1 MFLMSDGVV
10 QATDAAE
17 AIRLLGW
24 GACAVGPVEF
34 GGVRFWAG
42 VCIDRVEHAH
52 RMRMKMGPVLER
64 DRLAEHLESPQ
75 ESRTIQPAVRLLG
88 CLVRDDDAG
97 TAIRAASLLAGYAPR
112 AVVVGNKDD
121 LTALSVNAALLDQG
135 IVIIQNGHLRLLTEA
150 GPRVTGLG
158 FDAREWELLE
168 TVYAA
173 WLAGTNP
180 GCPGPAIAQSVIA
193 TR

>member
-1 MFLMSDGVV
+1 MFPMSEGVV
-10 QATDAAE
+10 QAMEADE

-24 GACAVGPVEF
+24 GMCAIGPVDF

-42 VCIDRVEHAH
+42 VCIDSAVHTH
-52 RMRMKMGPVLER
+52 RIRMGMGPVLER
-64 DRLAEHLESPQ
+64 DRLTEHLEVPTG
-75 ESRTIQPAVRLLG
+75 SRTIQPAVRLLG
-88 CLVRDDDAG
+88 CLVGDDDA
-97 TAIRAASLLAGYAPR
+97 TAAMRAASLLAGYAPR
-112 AVVVGNKDD
+112 AILVRDKED
-121 LTALSVNAALLDQG
+121 LTALAVDAALLDQG
-135 IVIIQNGHLRLLTEA
+135 IVIIHNGHLRLLTEA

-180 GCPGPAIAQSVIA
+180 TCPGPALHQWSTA

>member
-1 MFLMSDGVV
+1 MSDGVV
-10 QATDAAE
+10 QATDAAD

-75 ESRTIQPAVRLLG
+75 GSRTIQPAVRLLG
-88 CLVRDDDAG
+88 CLVGDDDVA
-97 TAIRAASLLAGYAPR
+97 AAMRAASLLAGYAPR
-112 AVVVGNKDD
+112 AVLVGEKED
-121 LTALSVNAALLDQG
+121 LTAITVDAALLDQG
-135 IVIIQNGHLRLLTEA
+135 IVIIQNGHMRLLAEA
-150 GPRVTGLG
+150 GPRVIGLG

-173 WLAGTNP
+173 WLAATNP

-193 TR
+193 RL

>member
-1 MFLMSDGVV
+1 MFLMSEGVV
-10 QATDAAE
+10 QAMDAAE

-24 GACAVGPVEF
+24 GVCAVGPVEF

-42 VCIDRVEHAH
+42 VCIDRAEHTH
-52 RMRMKMGPVLER
+52 RMRMRLGPVLER
-64 DRLAEHLESPQ
+64 DRLAEHLESPHG
-75 ESRTIQPAVRLLG
+75 SRTIQPAVRLLG
-88 CLVRDDDAG
+88 CL
-97 TAIRAASLLAGYAPR
+97 LLAGYAPR
-112 AVVVGNKDD
+112 AILVRAKED
-121 LTALSVNAALLDQG
+121 LTALAVDAALLDQG
-135 IVIIQNGHLRLLTEA
+135 IIVIQNGHLRLLSEA

-173 WLAGTNP
+173 WLVGTNP
-180 GCPGPAIAQSVIA
+180 CCPGPAVAQWSIA

>member
-1 MFLMSDGVV
+1 MFLMSPGVV
-10 QATDAAE
+10 EAMDAAG

-24 GACAVGPVEF
+24 GECAVGPVEF

-42 VCIDRVEHAH
+42 VYIDRAEHAH
-52 RMRMKMGPVLER
+52 RMRLRIGPVLER
-64 DRLAEHLESPQ
+64 DRLAEHLESPRG
-75 ESRTIQPAVRLLG
+75 SRMIEPAVRLLG
-88 CLVRDDDAG
+88 CLVGDDDA
-97 TAIRAASLLAGYAPR
+97 AVAMRAASLLAGYAPR
-112 AVVVGNKDD
+112 AVLVHDKKD
-121 LTALSVNAALLDQG
+121 LTDLAIDAALLDQG
-135 IVIIQNGHLRLLTEA
+135 IVVIQNGHLQLLTEA

-173 WLAGTNP
+173 WLVGTNP
-180 GCPGPAIAQSVIA
+180 CCSGPAIAQWFMS